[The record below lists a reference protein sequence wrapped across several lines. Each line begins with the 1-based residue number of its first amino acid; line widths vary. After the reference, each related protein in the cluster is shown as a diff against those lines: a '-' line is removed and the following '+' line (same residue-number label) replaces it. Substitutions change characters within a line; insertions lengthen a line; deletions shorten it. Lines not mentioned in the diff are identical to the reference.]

1 MKHVKSHVKL
11 KHIKSDSHVQFQ
23 DLIWTAEKTLRW
35 LLSQKMYQYGLFTEH
50 TYMPTPKLSF
60 QGGKNHQTLQHSII
74 FRNTSANVSPHLW
87 NNSSYQISRENHRAI
102 LHLTPPL
109 LILYSRKWCL
119 LIMLDFLPVQS
130 FHNSSGNFKF
140 QASLFSSTVMKS
152 HFSWRAIFD
161 VWKHLLFTRDG
172 FAGMRSIDSAML
184 SLAHETFIHM
194 APWFWRPIRLAA

>member
-1 MKHVKSHVKL
+1 
-11 KHIKSDSHVQFQ
+11 
-23 DLIWTAEKTLRW
+23 
-35 LLSQKMYQYGLFTEH
+35 MYVYSKIAFSG
-50 TYMPTPKLSF
+50 PKLTKIPIERS
-60 QGGKNHQTLQHSII
+60 KI

-87 NNSSYQISRENHRAI
+87 NKSSCQILWENHRTI
-102 LHLTPPL
+102 YLTNSAQLRMLFL
-109 LILYSRKWCL
+109 LIR
-119 LIMLDFLPVQS
+119 LDCPSVQS